1 MSMADELQKLQALH
15 DAGTLSEEEFRQA
28 KEQLLARHAEAPRPD
43 LEREAR
49 QWGLFL
55 HLSQF
60 AGFVVPIAGLIAPI
74 ILWQV
79 KKDELPG
86 IDAHGK
92 VVLNWILSE
101 LIYALVCI
109 PLAFILIGIPMLL
122 AVMVL
127 AIVFPIVGGLKA
139 NEATVWP
146 YPLSIPFFK

>member
-1 MSMADELQKLQALH
+1 MADELQKLQALH

-28 KEQLLARHAEAPRPD
+28 KEQLLAHRPEAWRPD

-139 NEATVWP
+139 NEGTVWP